1 MSEYEASVEDGRQAA
16 ELKLGA
22 TEWLRSVQKLEQE
35 QEQDQRRIRALNHQV
50 RRLRETTEA
59 RRRDHVQPREARE
72 GCQRAEAAKSTFSW
86 QVRAAATPQSAAAAA
101 AAAQAAPEVF

>member
-35 QEQDQRRIRALNHQV
+35 QEQDHRRIRALNHQV
-50 RRLRETTEA
+50 RRLRNELNEDTEECKRLTEETEA
-59 RRRDHVQPREARE
+59 GRRELSRLQEILAQEKRQKQDAETMCIHAKRER
-72 GCQRAEAAKSTFSW
+72 AAK
-86 QVRAAATPQSAAAAA
+86 
-101 AAAQAAPEVF
+101 